1 MKRLMDAYGLYPLT
15 KRLEMSLDE
24 FDDLMRRAAGEL
36 EQLQLKPYVELS
48 VSSPRGNFVILT

>member
-1 MKRLMDAYGLYPLT
+1 MKRLMEAYGLYPLT
-15 KRLEMSLDE
+15 KRLDMSLEDFE
-24 FDDLMRRAAGEL
+24 DLMRRAAEEL